1 MSSHHIKH
9 AATAVVVAAAA
20 LLPAVATVAGATTL
34 AAGSTGASVKTAA
47 SGAPRVME
55 DAVGD
60 DHASHAHGHSQ
71 FRGLETA
78 RSATARFHRVATAE
92 QAGYARLAAPAHLHE
107 CIDTDVD
114 LDDQDGKPA
123 MGIHWVNGALLDGT
137 VDVRKPEVLVYEP
150 KRNGQLE
157 LVALEYVVFEADWGA
172 RGTRPAPQLFGQEF
186 MYVAAPNR
194 YDLPAFYA
202 LHAWVWKSNPDG
214 PLAAMNPWVSCRYAA
229 QVPTT

>member
-1 MSSHHIKH
+1 MTTHSRGRRAKS
-9 AATAVVVAAAA
+9 AALAVALGVAT
-20 LLPAVATVAGATTL
+20 LLPAAATVAGATTL
-34 AAGSTGASVKTAA
+34 ASGSSNRDTSSAA
-47 SGAPRVME
+47 TRLTQ

-60 DHASHAHGHSQ
+60 DHASHAHGHDQ
-71 FRGLETA
+71 FRGLATA
-78 RSATARFHRVATAE
+78 RSATAPFHRVASAE
-92 QAGYARLAAPAHLHE
+92 QAGYARLAAPAPLHE

-123 MGIHWVNGALLDGT
+123 MGIHWVNGGLLDAT
-137 VDVRKPEVLVYEP
+137 VDVSHPEVLVYEP
-150 KRNGQLE
+150 KRNGTLE

-214 PLAAMNPWVSCRYAA
+214 VLAAMNPWASCRYAA
-229 QVPTT
+229 QVG